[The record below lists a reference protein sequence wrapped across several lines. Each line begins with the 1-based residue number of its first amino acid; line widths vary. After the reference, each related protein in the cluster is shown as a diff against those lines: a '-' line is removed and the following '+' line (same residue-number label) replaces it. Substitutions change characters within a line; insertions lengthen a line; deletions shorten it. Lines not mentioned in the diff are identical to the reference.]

1 MTTTTKAVRR
11 RYNRDM
17 VTAAAAYIAV
27 LVVAL
32 TLLNAYPDAWWRYP
46 VALAPMVP
54 CVGIVRAVMRYL
66 RGADELQ
73 RRIEL
78 EALAFAFAA
87 GSLLTFSYGFLQ
99 IVGLPDVSWM
109 AVWPVLAACWIVG
122 KWLAHRRYVGAA
134 SC

>member
-1 MTTTTKAVRR
+1 MTTTTKGVRR

-17 VTAAAAYIAV
+17 ATATAAYIGV

-32 TLLNAYPDAWWRYP
+32 TLLKAYPDAWWRYA

-54 CVGIVRAVMRYL
+54 CAGIVRAVMRYL

-109 AVWPVLAACWIVG
+109 AVWPVLAGCWIVG
-122 KWLAHRRYVGAA
+122 KWLAHRRYVGSA

>member
-1 MTTTTKAVRR
+1 LATTTTKGVRR
-11 RYNRDM
+11 RYNRDLATA
-17 VTAAAAYIAV
+17 TAAYLGVLIA
-27 LVVAL
+27 AL
-32 TLLNAYPDAWWRYP
+32 TILKAYPDVWWRYP

-54 CVGIVRAVMRYL
+54 CVGIVRAILRYL

-87 GSLLTFSYGFLQ
+87 GSLVLSYGFLQ

-109 AVWPVLAACWIVG
+109 AVWPVLAGCWIVG
-122 KWLAHRRYVGAA
+122 KWLAQRRYVGAA
-134 SC
+134 AC